1 MQRAA
6 HLSAAIVVAL
16 SFPAAPVAADE
27 DLFDQLEPEPEHTLL
42 DPTPR
47 AEMRPITVD
56 TVPFTVDAGHA
67 QVEVDLI
74 NAAWEGAGGVMTDR
88 RIDLFGF
95 NARLG
100 LTESID
106 AQIAWVPYRRA
117 EHGLGGVM
125 TTADQGVGDTTV
137 RIKFNLWGNDGG
149 RSAAAIMPFVG
160 LPTASGGV
168 GAGGIEGG
176 AVLPLWISLPGDVGT
191 YVNSVAAFARNAS
204 GVGHHPSVAVTAGV
218 TRPLAGPL
226 GATVEW
232 TTSADAEGAVA
243 IGHDLNAVANLVIG
257 TDAEIDIGACMSM
270 PDPQAGINPYVK
282 MTIRR

>member
-1 MQRAA
+1 MLRATR
-6 HLSAAIVVAL
+6 LSCAILVAL
-16 SFPAAPVAADE
+16 SLPASPVRAEE
-27 DLFDQLEPEPEHTLL
+27 DLFDQLDPEPAYTLFR
-42 DPTPR
+42 PTPR

-56 TVPFTVDAGHA
+56 TVPFTVDPGHA

-74 NAAWEGAGGVMTDR
+74 NAAWEGSGGVMTDR

-106 AQIAWVPYRRA
+106 AQIAWVPYRRS

-125 TTADQGVGDTTV
+125 NSTAQGVGDATV
-137 RIKFNLWGNDGG
+137 RVKFNLWGNDGG
-149 RSAAAIMPFVG
+149 RSAAALMPFVG

-176 AVLPLWISLPGDVGT
+176 AIVPVFINLPGGVGS
-191 YVNSVAAFARNAS
+191 YVNSTAAFARNAS

-232 TTSADAEGAVA
+232 TTSADAEGALA

-257 TDAEIDIGACMSM
+257 ADEIDIGACMSM
-270 PDPQAGINPYVK
+270 PDPQAALNPYVK